1 MTDTVSL
8 PMGRGGHRNR
18 GTAVSQKNGKPGVAN
33 AKRGPKP
40 APRPAGTMPTSVGV
54 PATEIAAP
62 GHVAEPV
69 ADDTTSVQATEPSDS
84 QAPRP
89 EGWSAAP
96 ARWLGEGLTA
106 ARQVESRLPGPLPVA
121 LGAGALAVVGVLVWP
136 VVLGG
141 AGLYGAYRLIRSVG
155 ASPS

>member
-1 MTDTVSL
+1 
-8 PMGRGGHRNR
+8 
-18 GTAVSQKNGKPGVAN
+18 VSQKNGKPGVAN

-40 APRPAGTMPTSVGV
+40 APRPAGTMATSVGV

-121 LGAGALAVVGVLVWP
+121 LGAGALAVVGVLEWS